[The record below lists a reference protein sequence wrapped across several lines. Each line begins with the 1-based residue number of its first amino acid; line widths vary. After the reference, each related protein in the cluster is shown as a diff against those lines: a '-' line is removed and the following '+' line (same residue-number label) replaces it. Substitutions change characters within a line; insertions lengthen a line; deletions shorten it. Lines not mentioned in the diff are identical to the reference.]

1 MNQPLA
7 HLALQ
12 IAHRFGVALERRN
25 LHVHQS
31 LCIGVQLVGHYLEPL
46 QGLLQRAFVVLGSAL
61 PLLRVLDEEG
71 ANLREG
77 NVRRD
82 GELAGELDELEGEV
96 GRPDAEACDEGVDDG
111 EEAREGGPRDGVD
124 LEDAEGDED
133 EPAVELAKV
142 HVAQQAEN
150 VDGGRGDGIVRQ
162 HAGED
167 AAGDEVADGDALLPG
182 DDVRAEALVC
192 ESARGVE
199 EGIAR
204 ELEVDEACR
213 GAGAVVAAGAARLVR
228 VVQSGEA
235 AEARLDVAVG
245 RAGSEPQVG
254 VEVGGEAQLVVGLVD
269 GVGEVCGDDEDVDD
283 APVGGVAGGAGRG
296 LGVAG
301 ADGEAVVDGLDP
313 RRGELCAAF
322 WLDAYM
328 SLSCVLEVGGG
339 ADAMRVRGREE
350 PRRTCATHDE
360 DQSGREER
368 LTPGRK
374 DQPTMDRNCDIVAG
388 GASAASDDGG
398 KGRWEAGGLMEVLAS
413 GGGCL
418 LGRGQ
423 RTSCRS
429 AIRYG

>member
-1 MNQPLA
+1 LHQPLA

-12 IAHRFGVALERRN
+12 IAHRFGVAFERRN

-31 LCIGVQLVGHYLEPL
+31 LCIGVQLVGHDLQTL

-61 PLLRVLDEEG
+61 PLLRVLHEEG
-71 ANLREG
+71 PNLREG

-96 GRPDAEACDEGVDDG
+96 GRADAEACDEGVDEG
-111 EEAREGGPRDGVD
+111 EETREGGPRDGVD
-124 LEDAEGDED
+124 LEDAERDED

-142 HVAQQAEN
+142 HVPQQAEN
-150 VDGGRGDGIVRQ
+150 IDGGRGDGIVRQ

-204 ELEVDEACR
+204 ELEVDEAR
-213 GAGAVVAAGAARLVR
+213 RRAGSVVAATATARLVR

-245 RAGSEPQVG
+245 RAGREAQVG

-313 RRGELCAAF
+313 RRDELCAAF
-322 WLDAYM
+322 WLDACM

-339 ADAMRVRGREE
+339 ADAMRVRG
-350 PRRTCATHDE
+350 PGGARRTCATHDE

-398 KGRWEAGGLMEVLAS
+398 R
-413 GGGCL
+413 GGGRRE
-418 LGRGQ
+418 G
-423 RTSCRS
+423 
-429 AIRYG
+429 